1 MTWSY
6 WHHVRLRS
14 GPLRGARDPASA
26 APQRARKLA
35 ISLPPD
41 VFEEMERARSAV
53 HRDRSGWIQEAVRR
67 YLGQR
72 EREARIAAYVHGYTE
87 VPETDEEIELAR
99 EGTEALARYLDDEE

>member
-1 MTWSY
+1 MKF
-6 WHHVRLRS
+6 RS
-14 GPLRGARDPASA
+14 DPSPGSPASV
-26 APQRARKLA
+26 PVVSRRTRKLA

-53 HRDRSGWIQEAVRR
+53 HRDRSSWIQEAVRQ

-99 EGTEALARYLDDEE
+99 LGSEALAGFLDDED

>member
-1 MTWSY
+1 M
-6 WHHVRLRS
+6 RLRS
-14 GPLRGARDPASA
+14 DAPRGARDPTSA

-53 HRDRSGWIQEAVRR
+53 HRDRSSWIQEAVRQ

-87 VPETDEEIELAR
+87 VPETDEELELAR
-99 EGTEALARYLDDEE
+99 LGSEALAGFLDDEE

>member
-1 MTWSY
+1 MKFRSEPPLGPPPS
-6 WHHVRLRS
+6 VAAVLR
-14 GPLRGARDPASA
+14 P
-26 APQRARKLA
+26 ARKLA

-41 VFEEMERARSAV
+41 VFEEMERARSVV
-53 HRDRSGWIQEAVRR
+53 HRDRSSWIQEAVRQ

-99 EGTEALARYLDDEE
+99 LGSEALAGFLDDDNED